1 MYLAMREERVTCPH
15 CWESIDLLIDPS
27 QSQTYTEDCWVCCRP
42 ILIRT
47 EVDGESLSVD
57 VAQED
62 LGF

>member
-27 QSQTYTEDCWVCCRP
+27 ESQIYTEDCSVCCRP
-42 ILIRT
+42 ILIRS
-47 EVDGESLSVD
+47 EVDGEYVSVH

>member
-1 MYLAMREERVTCPH
+1 MYLAMREERVTCPY
-15 CWESIDLLIDPS
+15 CWESIDFFNDTATTEI
-27 QSQTYTEDCWVCCRP
+27 YTEDCAVCCRP

>member
-57 VAQED
+57 VTQED